1 MKHLDKLVNESI
13 DVENGRDE
21 LIAVAKKTSS
31 KIYKKLVNEQATA
44 LPVAT
49 VYGVKQKLDGKDPF
63 ISHVYN
69 DVVATEL
76 TPTASFMTGD
86 KIKDESG
93 IVAEV
98 LTPFSSDNAD
108 MSSVYSLLIQGK
120 VRVLNDLP
128 LQAVVQESQLE
139 ISRWRANVG
148 SKLVRFDASM
158 EMLQDLDKQGVNS
171 QALVYDVIGNVISE
185 SVNSE
190 IITKLI
196 TLAKKEPELTLI
208 NSETS
213 YYRGREL
220 ISKIGELV
228 GDIKKNNGK
237 PSFVLCTPRV
247 EAMLKA
253 SSQVTGNV
261 IDGLDLEIVCDV
273 KTPVDYVLVGCASEN
288 RLEPASLYYSP
299 MVLDDGEMSLL
310 FTCEMLNMHPS
321 YGANIRYAL
330 TVANVDQVEGS
341 KVVEVD
347 WSEHA
352 NKSPYTS
359 LCRVIL

>member
-69 DVVATEL
+69 DVVATDL
-76 TPTASFMTGD
+76 IPTASFMTGD

-148 SKLVRFDASM
+148 SKLVRFDASI
-158 EMLQDLDKQGVNS
+158 EMLQDLDKQGVDS
-171 QALVYDVIGNVISE
+171 IELVYDVIGNVISE

-190 IITKLI
+190 IILKLI
-196 TLAKKEPELTLI
+196 ALAKKDKEVNLI
-208 NSETS
+208 NYETS

-261 IDGLDLEIVCDV
+261 IDGMDLEIVCDV
-273 KTPVDYVLVGCASEN
+273 KTPVDYMLVGCASEN

-310 FTCEMLNMHPS
+310 FTREMLNMHPS
-321 YGANIRYAL
+321 YGCCIRYAL
-330 TVANVDQVEGS
+330 TTIDLDSVDS
-341 KVVEVD
+341 DKVTEVD
-347 WSEHA
+347 WTKHA

-359 LCRVIL
+359 LSRVIL